1 MTKIQ
6 SDYALVVEVASALS
20 EHGRLLCEPRVEMT
34 DGHVVITVS
43 VPAIQPTDELSLQT
57 LELHAD
63 VQRAV
68 DLCSIRALSVRY
80 GVDPADLMRVLT
92 DGPVVSAQVSDHV
105 HDIDPWPGPGLS
117 LYTRCGRRTS
127 EAVIVGPSAEVTC
140 RRCLVQMAHARER
153 QGG

>member
-20 EHGRLLCEPRVEMT
+20 AHGMLLCEPRVEMAG
-34 DGHVVITVS
+34 GHVTITLS

-68 DLCSIRALSVRY
+68 DLCTIRALSVRY
-80 GVDPADLMRVLT
+80 AVDPADLLRVLT
-92 DGPVVSAQVSDHV
+92 
-105 HDIDPWPGPGLS
+105 
-117 LYTRCGRRTS
+117 
-127 EAVIVGPSAEVTC
+127 
-140 RRCLVQMAHARER
+140 
-153 QGG
+153 GG